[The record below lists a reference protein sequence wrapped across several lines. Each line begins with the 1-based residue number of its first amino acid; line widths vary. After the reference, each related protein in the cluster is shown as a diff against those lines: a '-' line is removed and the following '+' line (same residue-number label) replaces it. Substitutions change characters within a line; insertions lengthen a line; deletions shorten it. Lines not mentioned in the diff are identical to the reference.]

1 MRVYWS
7 NGDLVFHPEN
17 TEDRSNLETLL
28 DGIYEAV
35 FDALGDIAKATRN
48 EDHNDPD

>member
-17 TEDRSNLETLL
+17 AEDRCNLETLL
-28 DGIYEAV
+28 DGIHEAV

-48 EDHNDPD
+48 QDQKEPD